1 MPSYVITGV
10 SKGLGFET
18 LRILSKDPQNTIVGL
33 VRDKPATERAVAEQ
47 IAPPGGQPSNIHIL
61 HGDLTDYES
70 LAKAATDTAPITGG
84 KVDYLIA
91 NGGYVPHWD
100 AYDPIGELAEE
111 PEKVSE
117 ELGKLYQ
124 TNIAGNMQLFRHFLP
139 LILKG
144 DVKKVVAISSG
155 LADLKSLNGLGLT
168 NSPLYAL
175 NKAGLN
181 VLMAK
186 YSAQYKKDGVL
197 FVSICPGMVD
207 VGHFDNGMEKPHAR
221 HSPLLLTTPPGR
233 SIPQQLEAVK
243 AMEAKFKAAIPGF
256 PGPIRPDVAMQNVID
271 LWEKASFE
279 NGDAGAFLSSRGT
292 KYGY

>member
-33 VRDKPATERAVAEQ
+33 VRDKFATERAVAEQ
-47 IAPPGGQPSNIHIL
+47 LALSGGQPSNIHIL
-61 HGDLTDYES
+61 HGDLTDYAS
-70 LAKAATDTAPITGG
+70 LSKAATETAAITGG

-91 NGGYVPHWD
+91 NGGYVPQWD
-100 AYDPIGELAEE
+100 AYDPIGELAEA

-124 TNIAGNMQLFRHFLP
+124 TNIAGNMQLFRYFLP
-139 LILKG
+139 LVLKG

-207 VGHFDNGMEKPHAR
+207 VGHFDNV
-221 HSPLLLTTPPGR
+221 SP
-233 SIPQQLEAVK
+233 PQREAVK

-256 PGPIRPDVAMQNVID
+256 PGPMKPDVAMQNVID

>member
-1 MPSYVITGV
+1 M
-10 SKGLGFET
+10 
-18 LRILSKDPQNTIVGL
+18 RILSKDPQNTIVGL
-33 VRDKPATERAVAEQ
+33 VRDKSATEKAVSEQ
-47 IAPPGGQPSNIHIL
+47 LAGQSSKIHIL
-61 HGDLTDYES
+61 HGDLNDYAS
-70 LAKAATDTAPITGG
+70 LSKAATETAAITGG
-84 KVDYLIA
+84 KLDYLIA
-91 NGGYVPHWD
+91 NGGYVPQWD
-100 AYDPIGELAEE
+100 AYDPIGELSEE
-111 PEKVSE
+111 ADKISE

-124 TNIAGNMQLFRHFLP
+124 TNIAGNIQLYRYFMP

-207 VGHFDNGMEKPHAR
+207 VGHFDNGMRNLMRPR
-221 HSPLLLTTPPGR
+221 SNSPR
-233 SIPQQLEAVK
+233 I
-243 AMEAKFKAAIPGF
+243 
-256 PGPIRPDVAMQNVID
+256 
-271 LWEKASFE
+271 
-279 NGDAGAFLSSRGT
+279 
-292 KYGY
+292 YC